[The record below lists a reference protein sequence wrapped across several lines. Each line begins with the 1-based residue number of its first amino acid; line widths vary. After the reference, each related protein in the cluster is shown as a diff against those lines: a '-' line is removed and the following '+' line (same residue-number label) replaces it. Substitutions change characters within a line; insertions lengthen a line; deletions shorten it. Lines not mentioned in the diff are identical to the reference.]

1 MPDRASENVAG
12 KLQAANAAAAMVAPG
27 MAVGLGSGSTAAL
40 VVKALGERVAGEGLR
55 IVGVPTSVATAEL
68 ARSLG
73 IPLRDL
79 DDVDAL
85 DLNLDGADEVDPAFA
100 MIKGR
105 GGALLR
111 EKVVASAARLRV
123 TVITPEKRVARLG
136 QHAPVPVEVSPV
148 GTRHIERHLREIAAE
163 TALRLRPDGSPYLTD
178 GGNKIIDCRFLAI
191 DDPAGLDHRLN
202 GTIGVFESGLF
213 VGLCDVL
220 LVGHG
225 DHVERVENPL
235 RPAGITGGSSASPP
249 GQ

>member
-1 MPDRASENVAG
+1 
-12 KLQAANAAAAMVAPG
+12 
-27 MAVGLGSGSTAAL
+27 
-40 VVKALGERVAGEGLR
+40 
-55 IVGVPTSVATAEL
+55 VATAEL

-73 IPLRDL
+73 IPLREL

-100 MIKGR
+100 MIKGL

-111 EKVVASAARLRV
+111 EKLVVSAARLRV

-136 QHAPVPVEVSPV
+136 EHAPVPVEVSPI
-148 GTRHIERHLREIAAE
+148 GTRHVERRLREIATE

-178 GGNKIIDCRFLAI
+178 GGNKIIDCRFPSLN
-191 DDPAGLDHRLN
+191 DPSGLDHRLKQMV
-202 GTIGVFESGLF
+202 GVFETGLF

-220 LVGHG
+220 LVGHE
-225 DHVERVENPL
+225 DRAERVDNPA
-235 RPAGITGGSSASPP
+235 RPV